1 MTPSNIYQSVTGA
14 DGDVESQEVSNGLTH
29 VVALSL
35 TKIADGL
42 IDPKLVLSWV
52 LNALGTPAAFIG
64 ALVPIREAGALLPQL
79 AIARLVEASGRRK
92 PFWATGSLLQGMA
105 AIGIGVTVLFLE
117 GVAAGWAVLGCLLV
131 LSLARAFCSVT
142 YKDLLADSVAE
153 TRRGAVT
160 GAAASAASA
169 VVLGFGSLLAV
180 GIVPLTTFN
189 IAAAILVAGVLWVL
203 GSAIILGVDESRRD
217 SAPNNEN
224 TLASHLEPLW
234 RDGQL
239 RRFIATRGLLT
250 ATALAP
256 PFIVM
261 LSSRA
266 DQTLGTLG
274 PLVLASAAASIFS
287 AYVWGRLSDNS
298 SRRTLAASAALGAIA
313 LSSCAASGWGFGG
326 FGGIAGSVA
335 AIFFAQ
341 LAYEGVRAGRKIHL
355 TDMASDEHR
364 ARYTALSNSV
374 IGVIL
379 VLGGGLGVIA
389 DIAGPAVVLALLAT
403 LCALAVPVALSLGEV
418 QQGD

>member
-1 MTPSNIYQSVTGA
+1 MTPSNIYRSVTGA
-14 DGDVESQEVSNGLTH
+14 YGGVEASEVSNGLTH
-29 VVALSL
+29 VSALSL

-64 ALVPIREAGALLPQL
+64 ALVPVREAGALLPQL

-92 PFWATGSLLQGMA
+92 PFWAIGSFLQGMA
-105 AIGIGVTVLFLE
+105 AIGIGVSALFLD
-117 GVAAGWAVLGCLLV
+117 GMAAGWAVLGCLLV

-153 TRRGAVT
+153 TRRGAVK

-169 VVLGFGSLLAV
+169 VVLGFGALLAV
-180 GIVPLTTFN
+180 GVVPLTTFN
-189 IAAAILVAGVLWVL
+189 ISVAILVAGVLWVL
-203 GSAIILGVDESRRD
+203 GSAIILGVDESRRE
-217 SAPNNEN
+217 SAPTDEN
-224 TLASHLEPLW
+224 SVASLFEALW
-234 RDGQL
+234 QDGQL
-239 RRFIATRGLLT
+239 RRFITTRGLLT

-261 LSSRA
+261 LSSSA
-266 DQTLGTLG
+266 DQTFGTLG

-287 AYVWGRLSDNS
+287 AYVWGRFSDSS
-298 SRRTLAASAALGAIA
+298 SRQTLAASAALGSIA
-313 LSSCAASGWGFGG
+313 LASCAAAGWWLSG

-341 LAYEGVRAGRKIHL
+341 VAYEGVRAGRKIHL
-355 TDMASDEHR
+355 TDMASDENR
-364 ARYTALSNSV
+364 ARYTALSNSI

-379 VLGGGLGVIA
+379 VLGGGLGAIA
-389 DIAGPAVVLALLAT
+389 DVAGPAAVLALLSASC
-403 LCALAVPVALSLGEV
+403 LLAVPVALSLSEV
-418 QQGD
+418 QHGD